1 MLYSSIRYIRAT
13 FIPVCFKSASRFFE
27 PMASLQNEEPH
38 LFPVEN
44 GANNNFFWGGNLIS
58 IFIAYSRSDW

>member
-44 GANNNFFWGGNLIS
+44 GGNNFFFLGGGI
-58 IFIAYSRSDW
+58 